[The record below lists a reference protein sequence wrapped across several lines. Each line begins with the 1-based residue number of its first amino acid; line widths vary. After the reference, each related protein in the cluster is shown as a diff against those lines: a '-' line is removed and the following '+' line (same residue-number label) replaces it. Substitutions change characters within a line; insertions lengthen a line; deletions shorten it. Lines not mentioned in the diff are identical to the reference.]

1 VALVGFGTPVRRP
14 WEVGE
19 AVEAWTVA
27 TASLAADQREALVR
41 VAPDL
46 DPATIGEDDH
56 LQEDLELDSMD
67 FLNLVSALHVRLGVA
82 VPEADYPRLATV
94 RMASG

>member
-1 VALVGFGTPVRRP
+1 MTEDEIRGAF
-14 WEVGE
+14 
-19 AVEAWTVA
+19 VE
-27 TASLAADQREALVR
+27 ELVR

-46 DPATIGEDDH
+46 DPDAIGVDDH

-67 FLNLVSALHVRLGVA
+67 FLNLVSALHARLGVS

-94 RMASG
+94 RKALGYLAGRL